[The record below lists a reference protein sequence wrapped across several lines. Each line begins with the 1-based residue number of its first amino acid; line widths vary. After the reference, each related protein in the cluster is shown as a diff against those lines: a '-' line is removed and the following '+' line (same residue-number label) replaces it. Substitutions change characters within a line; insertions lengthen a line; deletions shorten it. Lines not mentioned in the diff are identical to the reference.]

1 MLSAP
6 LKKVH
11 KLLNKKQKN
20 FFYLIVFA
28 NLITAGLEMISI
40 GYIPILISILLD
52 TGQYMSYF
60 SNIEFI
66 NNILSKSY
74 FEKFLFLS
82 IGILIIFII
91 KNIFFFITLFFEGIF
106 LRDLKVYNANKLYNI
121 YVNLPLLTHYNYN
134 TASLQKNIIQETT
147 TSANFVEA
155 TSSVL
160 RELFLFLAIIT
171 LLLIFDPLISITA
184 IFFMTSLSL
193 IYFLTVKK
201 KVRKFSELG
210 VSLREYQIKNI
221 NQLFSAIKETKILN
235 TTKYF
240 VTEFIKKTFSLE
252 KTLFLI
258 NIFVRIPRI
267 FIEIFAITAVLTFAL
282 IYLKSGYE
290 FIELIP
296 LLGLLVV
303 ASVRLIPSFN
313 SITSSLTRLKS
324 YEVSIDIVLSEVEKY
339 KSYLNLDKVKTN
351 KKNVNLNLNKS
362 LKLENIDFT
371 FPSGEEKIISGCNF
385 EIKKGE
391 RIGLVGSSGSGKTTL
406 INMILG
412 FIKPQTGKILVDG
425 DDIHLNLSSW
435 HSKIGFIPQDI
446 YLLDETITKN
456 VALGIEG
463 EGQDLERIKK
473 ALISAEIYNFI
484 NKLPK
489 GLDTG
494 VGEKGVRLS
503 GGQRQRIGIA
513 RALYRDPSILIFDE
527 ATSSLDSDTEE
538 KFMKNVFNLGR
549 EKTMIISTHKL
560 NTLKGCDKIYLLEKG
575 KIVQAGN
582 FSEIINKS
590 QN

>member
-82 IGILIIFII
+82 IGILIIFIF

-201 KVRKFSELG
+201 KVRL
-210 VSLREYQIKNI
+210 IKNK
-221 NQLFSAIKETKILN
+221 LLN
-235 TTKYF
+235 D
-240 VTEFIKKTFSLE
+240 
-252 KTLFLI
+252 
-258 NIFVRIPRI
+258 R
-267 FIEIFAITAVLTFAL
+267 
-282 IYLKSGYE
+282 
-290 FIELIP
+290 
-296 LLGLLVV
+296 
-303 ASVRLIPSFN
+303 N
-313 SITSSLTRLKS
+313 SS
-324 YEVSIDIVLSEVEKY
+324 
-339 KSYLNLDKVKTN
+339 
-351 KKNVNLNLNKS
+351 
-362 LKLENIDFT
+362 
-371 FPSGEEKIISGCNF
+371 
-385 EIKKGE
+385 
-391 RIGLVGSSGSGKTTL
+391 
-406 INMILG
+406 
-412 FIKPQTGKILVDG
+412 
-425 DDIHLNLSSW
+425 
-435 HSKIGFIPQDI
+435 
-446 YLLDETITKN
+446 
-456 VALGIEG
+456 
-463 EGQDLERIKK
+463 
-473 ALISAEIYNFI
+473 
-484 NKLPK
+484 
-489 GLDTG
+489 
-494 VGEKGVRLS
+494 
-503 GGQRQRIGIA
+503 
-513 RALYRDPSILIFDE
+513 
-527 ATSSLDSDTEE
+527 
-538 KFMKNVFNLGR
+538 
-549 EKTMIISTHKL
+549 
-560 NTLKGCDKIYLLEKG
+560 
-575 KIVQAGN
+575 
-582 FSEIINKS
+582 
-590 QN
+590 